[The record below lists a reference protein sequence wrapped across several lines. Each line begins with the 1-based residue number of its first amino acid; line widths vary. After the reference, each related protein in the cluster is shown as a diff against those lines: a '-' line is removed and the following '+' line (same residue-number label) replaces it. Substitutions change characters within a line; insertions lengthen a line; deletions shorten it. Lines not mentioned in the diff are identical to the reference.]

1 MTMQYALKVF
11 EYEEKHP
18 FRILDKDGEP
28 WFVLTDVCRELGIG
42 NATDA
47 AHRLDDDEKG
57 IDSIETLGGRQ
68 NAITVSESGLYSLIL
83 TSRKEGAKRFKKW
96 VTAEVLPSIRK
107 TGRYGGAT
115 PAFIARYNANWDRI
129 DTGYFSVMS
138 ELTIRLWG
146 RLEQLGHTMADRAPD
161 GIELRPD
168 VSVGRRFSDWLKKHH
183 PTVCASYKM
192 YAHWT
197 PAGEFEAR
205 QYPNTLIHLYLEFV
219 DTVWIPKHA
228 QSYFNS
234 RDPAALP
241 YIAHLLPAPAKQG
254 RIAGR

>member
-1 MTMQYALKVF
+1 MAMQYALKVF
-11 EYEEKHP
+11 ESEEKKP

-28 WFVLTDVCRELGIG
+28 WFVLPDVCRELGLG
-42 NATDA
+42 NPTQA
-47 AHRLDDDEKG
+47 ASRLDDDEVG
-57 IDSIETLGGRQ
+57 IDNIATAGGPQ
-68 NAITVSESGLYSLIL
+68 NVVTISESGLYSLIL

-107 TGRYGGAT
+107 TGRYGAAT
-115 PAFIARYNANWDRI
+115 PAFISRYNQNWDRVEI
-129 DTGYFSVMS
+129 GHFSVMS

-146 RLEQLGHTMADRAPD
+146 RLEQLGHTMADKAPD
-161 GIELRPD
+161 GVELRPD
-168 VSVGRRFSDWLKKHH
+168 VSVGRLFSDWLKRHH
-183 PTVCASYKM
+183 PTVCSSYKM

-205 QYPNTLIHLYLEFV
+205 QYPNGLLPLYLEFV

-228 QSYFNS
+228 QNYFNQ

-241 YIAHLLPAPAKQG
+241 YIAHLLPAPLPKMRLAS
-254 RIAGR
+254 

>member
-1 MTMQYALKVF
+1 MSLQYALKVF
-11 EYEEKHP
+11 ESEEKKP

-28 WFVLTDVCRELGIG
+28 WFVLTDVCGELGIG
-42 NATDA
+42 NPTDA

-68 NAITVSESGLYSLIL
+68 NVITISESGLYSLIL

-107 TGRYGGAT
+107 TGRYGRGT
-115 PAFIARYNANWDRI
+115 PAFIARYNHNWDRVEI
-129 DTGYFSVMS
+129 GHFSVLS

-146 RLEQLGHTMADRAPD
+146 RLEQLGHTMADKAPD
-161 GIELRPD
+161 GVELRPD
-168 VSVGRRFSDWLKKHH
+168 VSVGRRFSDWLKRQH
-183 PTVCASYKM
+183 PTVCTNHKM
-192 YAHWT
+192 YRHWT

-205 QYPNTLIHLYLEFV
+205 QYPLSLLPLYLEFV
-219 DTVWIPKHA
+219 DTVWIPDCA
-228 QSYFNS
+228 QDYFNS

-241 YIAHLLPAPAKQG
+241 YLGHLLPGPARRLAIG
-254 RIAGR
+254 AR